1 MKMLNKKKG
10 AFQMITN
17 GMIAFIG
24 FMLVA
29 VLTLVLVAQVK
40 TIDVV
45 KNDGNATIA
54 MSKMQTAAALPADF
68 AQIIILVVII
78 VGILGLLAFIGFSAY
93 QKMR

>member
-1 MKMLNKKKG
+1 MFKQRKG
-10 AFQMITN
+10 AFQAITN

-45 KNDGNATIA
+45 KNDGNATSA
-54 MSKMQTAAALPADF
+54 MNKMQTAAALPADF
-68 AQIIILVVII
+68 SQIIILVIII
-78 VGILGLLAFIGFSAY
+78 VGILGLLAFIGYSAY

>member
-1 MKMLNKKKG
+1 MAEMVLMKMLNKKKG

-45 KNDGNATIA
+45 RNICAVYRKFF
-54 MSKMQTAAALPADF
+54 LY
-68 AQIIILVVII
+68 ILVI
-78 VGILGLLAFIGFSAY
+78 
-93 QKMR
+93 